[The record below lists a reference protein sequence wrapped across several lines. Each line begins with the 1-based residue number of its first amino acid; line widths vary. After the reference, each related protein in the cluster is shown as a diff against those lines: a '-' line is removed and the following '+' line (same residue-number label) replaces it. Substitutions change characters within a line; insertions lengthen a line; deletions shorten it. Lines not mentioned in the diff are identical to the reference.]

1 MKKILSLSIVALMV
15 IGLVAGGTWA
25 FFSDT
30 ETSNDNTWTAGT
42 LNLVNVIAGTAVDT
56 DVVVTEQA
64 DGLNDKVQF
73 GTVTPIVPGDSGT
86 LTFTLTNQGTTDGF
100 LTIDA
105 ATTFG
110 EGGAATEPE
119 AVDEGGTPVGLDTGI
134 KVWVTKTIGETTTN
148 ILGATDAYVAMSGL
162 AAALDAEVDVA
173 MAAADVIIYELHWE
187 VPTSVGNEI
196 QGDTAELDI
205 TFTLNQIV
213 TQP

>member
-64 DGLNDKVQF
+64 DGLNDKVVF
-73 GTVTPIVPGDSGT
+73 GGATPIVPGNSGT
-86 LTFTLTNQGTTDGF
+86 IKWTLTNEGNTAGF

-119 AVDEGGTPVGLDTGI
+119 AVDEDGTPVGLDTGI

-213 TQP
+213 AQP